1 MTQSSHEIFE
11 LPDFSNISADSISSE
26 IPALLS
32 TLRGRLEAIRTAPG
46 GFENLVYGLEEIRHD
61 LGRCWSPFSHLNMVQ
76 SDPEFQ
82 SAYVEALTQITR
94 FATELGQDETIY
106 AALSQ
111 LESANTLSM
120 DTQAQ
125 ELIHK
130 MLRDFRLAG
139 VALDSRDKAR
149 FVELTQ
155 QLSKAQAEFS
165 NRLQQCTDAW
175 SWRTE
180 DSEAVSGIPE
190 TVLRGARNAAETAGA
205 AGWLFSLTQPT
216 YQAVITHCE
225 HRDTRRLFYEAWMTR
240 ASTVGQHDEQ
250 WDNGP
255 LITEILSTRQQMA
268 ELLGFDSYAE
278 MSLAPKMA
286 DSVEQVLTFLNDLAE
301 RSLDSAER
309 ERGRLESIAGHKL
322 EAWDTSFYLEQ
333 LRNRD
338 FAISDDLLR
347 PYFQAPS
354 VLEGLFELAGRLF
367 GLRFKI
373 ARDVVA
379 WHDDVEFIHVL
390 DQGGNTIGGFYMDL
404 YARAGKRG
412 GAWIDECVV
421 HKALPDSQSLPV
433 GYLVCNFTTG
443 DGDREAQLAHQEV
456 VTLFHEFGHML
467 HHLLTRVAY
476 PSIAGINGVPWD
488 AVELPSQFF
497 EHYAWHYD
505 VLKACSAHVESG
517 EALPKALYDRLYAAR
532 NCGAGLQ
539 MLRQLEFAL
548 FDFDLHA
555 RSDAAEPGV
564 LQSVLAETRAR
575 TTLIGPPA
583 WNRFENGFSHIFA
596 GGYAAG
602 YYSYKWAEVLAAD
615 AFSAFEE
622 VGNVFDLDTAKR
634 FRQTILEIGGSR
646 DIGEAFTDFRG
657 RTARIE
663 ALLERDGI
671 LAA

>member
-1 MTQSSHEIFE
+1 MTQSSNEIFE
-11 LPDFSNISADSISSE
+11 LPDFSNISADSIRRE
-26 IPALLS
+26 VPALLD
-32 TLRGRLEAIRTAPG
+32 TLRQRLDVIREAPH

-76 SDPEFQ
+76 SDPDFQ
-82 SAYVEALTQITR
+82 TAYVEALAQITR
-94 FATELGQDETIY
+94 FATELGQDETVY
-106 AALSQ
+106 AALVR
-111 LESANTLSM
+111 LESSSAQSL
-120 DTQAQ
+120 DTSAQ

-139 VALDSRDKAR
+139 VALNADDKVR

-155 QLSKAQAEFS
+155 QLSKTQAEFS

-175 SWRTE
+175 SWHTE
-180 DSEAVSGIPE
+180 NADAVSGMPE
-190 TVLRGARNAAETAGA
+190 TVLRSARAAALAAGVE
-205 AGWLFSLTQPT
+205 GWLFSLTQPT

-225 HRDTRRLFYEAWMTR
+225 HRDTRQRFYEAWMTR
-240 ASTVGQHDEQ
+240 ASTSGQHDKQ

-255 LITEILSTRQQMA
+255 LITEILTTRQQMA
-268 ELLGFDSYAE
+268 ELLGFGNYAE

-286 DSVEQVLTFLNDLAE
+286 NSVEEVLSFLNDLAE
-301 RSLDSAER
+301 RSLASAER
-309 ERGRLESIAGHKL
+309 EREELESLAGHKL
-322 EAWDTSFYLEQ
+322 EAWDTTFLLEQ

-338 FAISDDLLR
+338 FAISDELLR
-347 PYFQAPS
+347 PYFQAPA

-367 GLRFKI
+367 GLRFR
-373 ARDVVA
+373 AADDVVA
-379 WHDDVEFIHVL
+379 WHEDVAFIHVL
-390 DQGGNTIGGFYMDL
+390 DQEDKTIGGFYMDL
-404 YARAGKRG
+404 YARTGKRG

-421 HKALPDSQSLPV
+421 HKALPDSRSLPV

-443 DGDREAQLAHQEV
+443 DGDQEAQLAHQEI

-505 VLKACSAHVESG
+505 VLKACSAHVDSG
-517 EALPKALYDRLYAAR
+517 DPLPKALYDRLYAAR

-555 RSDAAEPGV
+555 RNDAAEPGV
-564 LQSVLAETRAR
+564 LESVLAETRAR
-575 TTLIGPPA
+575 TTLIEPPT

-634 FRQTILEIGGSR
+634 FRQKILEIGGSR

-657 RTARIE
+657 RTARID

>member
-26 IPALLS
+26 IPALLD
-32 TLRGRLEAIRTAPG
+32 TLRGRLEAIRMAPG
-46 GFENLVYGLEEIRHD
+46 GFENLVYGLEEIRHE

-76 SDPEFQ
+76 SDPGFQ
-82 SAYVEALTQITR
+82 TAYVEALTQITR

-111 LESANTLSM
+111 LESANTQSM

-125 ELIHK
+125 ELVHK

-139 VALDSRDKAR
+139 VALNSRDKAR

-286 DSVEQVLTFLNDLAE
+286 DSVEQVLTFLNDLAD
-301 RSLDSAER
+301 RSLASAER
-309 ERGRLESIAGHKL
+309 ERERLESIAGHKL
-322 EAWDTSFYLEQ
+322 EAWDTTFYLEQ

-338 FAISDDLLR
+338 FAISDELLR
-347 PYFQAPS
+347 PYFQAPA

-367 GLRFKI
+367 GLRFEV
-373 ARDVVA
+373 AQDVVA

-421 HKALPDSQSLPV
+421 HKALPDSQSFPV
-433 GYLVCNFTTG
+433 GYLVCNFTT
-443 DGDREAQLAHQEV
+443 
-456 VTLFHEFGHML
+456 
-467 HHLLTRVAY
+467 
-476 PSIAGINGVPWD
+476 
-488 AVELPSQFF
+488 
-497 EHYAWHYD
+497 
-505 VLKACSAHVESG
+505 
-517 EALPKALYDRLYAAR
+517 
-532 NCGAGLQ
+532 
-539 MLRQLEFAL
+539 
-548 FDFDLHA
+548 
-555 RSDAAEPGV
+555 
-564 LQSVLAETRAR
+564 
-575 TTLIGPPA
+575 
-583 WNRFENGFSHIFA
+583 
-596 GGYAAG
+596 
-602 YYSYKWAEVLAAD
+602 
-615 AFSAFEE
+615 
-622 VGNVFDLDTAKR
+622 
-634 FRQTILEIGGSR
+634 
-646 DIGEAFTDFRG
+646 
-657 RTARIE
+657 
-663 ALLERDGI
+663 
-671 LAA
+671 